1 MLATNK
7 AANNTSTER
16 LVKSWASHYIPE
28 RANLSASQNNLNNEI
43 AKENFYEQ
51 LTNNPDTIISIQYS
65 QKEFLSFH
73 VRQVSQGQVV
83 NSGTEAVGLRCQI
96 GGKVYTFS
104 QDHLMQMSNRESN
117 ELFQHLEIDSRQFL

>member
-16 LVKSWASHYIPE
+16 LVKSWTNHYIPE
-28 RANLSASQNNLNNEI
+28 RANRAGSQNNLGNEI
-43 AKENFYEQ
+43 AKNDFYQQ

-73 VRQVSQGQVV
+73 VRQVAEGQVV
-83 NSGTEAVGLRCQI
+83 NSGTEAVGLCCKI
-96 GGKVYTFS
+96 DGKVYTFN
-104 QDHLMQMSNRESN
+104 QDHIMQMSNRECN
-117 ELFQHLEIDSRQFL
+117 ELFQHLGIDGRQFL